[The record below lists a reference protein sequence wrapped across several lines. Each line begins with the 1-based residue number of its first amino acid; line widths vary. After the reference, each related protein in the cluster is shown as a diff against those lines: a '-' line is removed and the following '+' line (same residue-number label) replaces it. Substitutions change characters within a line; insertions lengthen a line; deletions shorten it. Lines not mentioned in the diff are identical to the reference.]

1 MIEIKDPKL
10 CSGCGACVNICPKDI
25 ISLLEDEDGFLYP
38 YLKKEECL
46 DCGLCEKVCPYL
58 SNAYKESYKSNTA
71 YPEFYAGQLINKD
84 ELLEVSSGGAAWAI
98 TETIIAEN
106 GVVYGATQKDV
117 DIVEHVRADNLEKAK
132 TLRRSK
138 YLQSNTKH
146 TYSEVKKDLKEGRIV
161 LFCGTGCQIAGL
173 LSFLRKPYENLYT
186 CDVVC
191 HGVPSQKVWRKY
203 REEKEK
209 KEGKR
214 FVDLVFRDKS
224 LGWKYNN
231 QYRITYDDGSIEKEK
246 ITTQPFHAGY
256 LKGLFYRPSCGNCI
270 FAHLPRFSDLTLADF
285 WKYEGKFHSTEN
297 NVGVSLITVNSEK
310 GKSLLE
316 KSRKYLEIEK
326 TNEDL
331 ALSSCR
337 HLSDS
342 PVENPNRSAFLAY
355 FKKHGYI
362 KAANK
367 YIFKKKTRLDK
378 TKKVVNR
385 IINYRMRTTD
395 REQRKKI
402 TTYYSYLNKKVI
414 FVEKLHELIK
424 LPLSYGENKILSSSS
439 HRIRAAAKK
448 LKIKTCTPKTK
459 ISTAESNLALIDAL
473 KLLAQKRIPVFFY
486 NRVGKE
492 KVNFTYSPS
501 AQRRMEMGLS
511 FPVMYEDIEK
521 YEEDLKEIFG
531 DLYSKEYVEKI
542 GKIPQVIQKGDG
554 YCHED
559 CASEY
564 INIIQGKRITCYQ
577 PEKYKR
583 TLHVYGRCGAFGYA
597 VEDKH
602 SLPSQIQ
609 LWLKKKGINDIKVI
623 NHGLWGGSD
632 EYLDHNF
639 LNESIGMKEGD
650 IVLFYRRHLNKNLL
664 KHWEDAGVWY
674 HEITHDWHKREE
686 AKWCFYDKPGHM
698 NHIGYTIAAELIVD
712 DLIAHDFSCRPVD
725 DKIIKDQKP
734 NHLKEFLKNRRN
746 PEFYKEIEQ
755 YTADIL
761 KDNPLPSADAI
772 CGSIVMNCNPFTKG
786 HRYLIEHAASQVD
799 RLYVF
804 VVEED
809 KSFFKFN
816 DRFEMVRQGSAD
828 LNNVVVVPSGKFI
841 ISALTFP
848 EYFMKDYVKEKN
860 FDVTMDLEIFCK
872 HIAAPLNIK
881 KRFAGE
887 EPFDP
892 VTSNYNENMRKI
904 LPQYGMEF
912 CEIPRLAID
921 NERVINATEVRR
933 LLKEGNLDAISE
945 YVPLTTLE
953 ILKEKYIS

>member
-25 ISLLEDEDGFLYP
+25 ITLQEDEDGFRYP
-38 YLKKEECL
+38 HIQKDECIN
-46 DCGLCEKVCPYL
+46 CGLCEKVCPYI
-58 SNAYKESYKSNTA
+58 NNTYKDSIQQNPD
-71 YPEFYAGQLINKD
+71 YPEFYAGQLINKE
-84 ELLEVSSGGAAWAI
+84 ELFEVSSGGAAWAF
-98 TETIIAEN
+98 TEAIIAEK
-106 GVVYGATQKDV
+106 GVVYGAVQKDV
-117 DIVEHVRADNLEKAK
+117 DFVEHLRTDNHEQAKA
-132 TLRRSK
+132 LRRSK
-138 YLQSNTKH
+138 YLQSNTKN
-146 TYSEVKKDLKEGRIV
+146 TFSEVKKDLKEGRIV
-161 LFCGTGCQIAGL
+161 LYFGTGCQIAGL
-173 LSFLRKPYENLYT
+173 LSFLHKPYENLYT

-214 FVDLVFRDKS
+214 IVDLVFRDKS
-224 LGWKYNN
+224 IGWKSN
-231 QYRITYDDGSIEKEK
+231 QYKITFDDGTIEKEK
-246 ITTQPFHAGY
+246 STKQSFHAGY
-256 LKGLFYRPSCGNCI
+256 LAGLFYRPSCGCCK
-270 FAHLPRFSDLTLADF
+270 FAQLPKSSDLTLADF
-285 WKYEGKFHSTEN
+285 WKYKGKFHRQGN
-297 NVGVSLITVNSEK
+297 DIGVSLITVNSKK
-310 GKSLLE
+310 GKYLLK
-316 KSRKYLEIEK
+316 KSKDFLEIEK
-326 TNEDL
+326 TDKDL
-331 ALSSCR
+331 ALSSCH
-337 HLSDS
+337 HLHTA
-342 PVENPNRSAFLAY
+342 PVENPERTAFFAY
-355 FKKHGYI
+355 FKKHGYF
-362 KAANK
+362 KAADK
-367 YIFKKKTRLDK
+367 FIFKKETKTEK
-378 TKKVVNR
+378 FKKNIKRIVNFR
-385 IINYRMRTTD
+385 MIITD
-395 REQRKKI
+395 NEKREAI
-402 TTYYSYLNKKVI
+402 ISHYSYYNHKAI
-414 FVEKLHELIK
+414 FVEKYSELFKIPICHGK
-424 LPLSYGENKILSSSS
+424 NKILVSSNQT
-439 HRIRAAAKK
+439 IRTIARKF
-448 LKIKTCTPKTK
+448 KIKTKSPEK
-459 ISTAESNLALIDAL
+459 IIFKAERNTALIDAL
-473 KLLAQKRIPVFFY
+473 KLLAQKKIPVYFY

-492 KVNFTYSPS
+492 KIDFTYSPS
-501 AQRRMEMGLS
+501 AQRRIEMGLS
-511 FPVMYEDIEK
+511 FPVMYEDIDK

-531 DLYSKEYVEKI
+531 NLYSKDYIEKI

-564 INIIQGKRITCYQ
+564 INVIQGKRITCYQ
-577 PEKYKR
+577 PETFKH
-583 TLHVYGRCGAFGYA
+583 TLHIYGRCGAFGYA
-597 VEDKH
+597 VEDKYT
-602 SLPSQIQ
+602 LPSQIQ
-609 LWLKKKGINDIKVI
+609 LWLKKRGINDIKVI

-698 NHIGYTIAAELIVD
+698 NHIGYTITAELIVD
-712 DLIAHDFSCRPVD
+712 DLISHGFSCRPVD
-725 DKIIKDQKP
+725 KMALEDLKP
-734 NHLKEFLKNRRN
+734 ERLKNYLKSQRN
-746 PEFYKEIEQ
+746 PEFYKEIKD
-755 YTADIL
+755 YTDSIL
-761 KDNPLPSADAI
+761 KEYPLSSTDAV

-809 KSFFKFN
+809 KSFFKFS
-816 DRFEMVRQGSAD
+816 DRLEMVKQGAED
-828 LNNVVVVPSGKFI
+828 LENVVVVPSGKFM

-933 LLKEGNLDAISE
+933 LLKEGDIEAIRE
-945 YVPLTTLE
+945 YVPETTLQ
-953 ILKEKYIS
+953 ILKEKYII

>member
-1 MIEIKDPKL
+1 MIEIKDPRT
-10 CSGCGACVNICPKDI
+10 CSGCGACVNVCPKDI
-25 ISLLEDEDGFLYP
+25 ISLQEDEDGFRYP
-38 YLKKEECL
+38 HIQKDECIN
-46 DCGLCEKVCPYL
+46 CGLCEKVCPYI
-58 SNAYKESYKSNTA
+58 NTTYKDSIKQNPD
-71 YPEFYAGQLINKD
+71 YPEFYAGQLINKE
-84 ELLEVSSGGAAWAI
+84 ELFEVSSGGAAWAFV
-98 TETIIAEN
+98 ETILADN
-106 GVVYGATQKDV
+106 GIVYGAVQKDV
-117 DIVEHVRADNLEKAK
+117 DVVEHIRVDNLEKAK

-138 YLQSNTKH
+138 YLQSNTKL
-146 TYSEVKKDLKEGRIV
+146 TFREVKKDLKDGRTV
-161 LFCGTGCQIAGL
+161 LYCGTGCQIAGL
-173 LSFLRKPYENLYT
+173 LSYLQKPYENLYI

-214 FVDLVFRDKS
+214 IVDLVFRDKS
-224 LGWKYNN
+224 KGWKSNHYK
-231 QYRITYDDGSIEKEK
+231 ITFDDGTVEKEK
-246 ITTQPFHAGY
+246 STIHPFHAGY
-256 LKGLFYRPSCGNCI
+256 LAGLFYRPSCGSCK
-270 FAHLPRFSDLTLADF
+270 FAQLPKPSDLTLADF
-285 WKYEGKFHSTEN
+285 WKYEGKFHGQGN
-297 NVGVSLITVNSEK
+297 DVGVSLITVNSKK
-310 GKSLLE
+310 GKYLLE
-316 KSRKYLEIEK
+316 KSRDFLEIEK
-326 TNEDL
+326 TNKEL

-337 HLSDS
+337 HLTNC
-342 PVENPNRSAFLAY
+342 PVENPNRSAFFAY
-355 FKKHGYI
+355 FNKHGY
-362 KAANK
+362 
-367 YIFKKKTRLDK
+367 FKTAQEFIYKKE
-378 TKKVVNR
+378 TKLVK
-385 IINYRMRTTD
+385 I
-395 REQRKKI
+395 KKI
-402 TTYYSYLNKKVI
+402 VKRIKIFRMEITDKGKREAIISHYSYYDYKAI
-414 FVEKLHELIK
+414 FVEKFTELLKIPQCRGK
-424 LPLSYGENKILSSSS
+424 NKILVSSN
-439 HRIRAAAKK
+439 RLIRNYARKIN
-448 LKIKTCTPKTK
+448 IKTSSPQNI
-459 ISTAESNLALIDAL
+459 ISKVERSTALIDAL
-473 KLLAQKRIPVFFY
+473 KLLAQKRIPVYFY

-501 AQRRMEMGLS
+501 AQKRIEMGLS
-511 FPVMYEDIEK
+511 FPVMYEDIDK
-521 YEEDLKEIFG
+521 YEEDLKEIFS

-597 VEDKH
+597 VEDKYT
-602 SLPSQIQ
+602 LPSQIQ
-609 LWLKKKGINDIKVI
+609 LWLKKKGIDDIKVV

-650 IVLFYRRHLNKNLL
+650 IVLFYRMHLDKRLL
-664 KHWEDAGVWY
+664 KHWEDVGVWY

-686 AKWCFYDKPGHM
+686 AKWCFYDRPGHM

-725 DKIIKDQKP
+725 AKYIKDLKP
-734 NHLKEFLKNRRN
+734 NHLKEYLKNRRN
-746 PEFYKEIEQ
+746 PEFFKEIEQ

-761 KDNPLPSADAI
+761 KDNPLPSADAV

-933 LLKEGNLDAISE
+933 LLKEGDFEAIRE
-945 YVPLTTLE
+945 YVPETTLQ
-953 ILKEKYIS
+953 ILKEKYTI